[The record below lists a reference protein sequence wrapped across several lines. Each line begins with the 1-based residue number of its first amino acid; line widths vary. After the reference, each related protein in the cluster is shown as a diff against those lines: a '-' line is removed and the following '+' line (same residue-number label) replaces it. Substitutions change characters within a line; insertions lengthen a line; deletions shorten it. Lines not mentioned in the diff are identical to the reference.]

1 MEGEFIFDGNENKVS
16 LRIKNISDNQYKEIV
31 VDIGDEIMLSNSMYI
46 LSMDVMVFE
55 GKITFDSVK
64 IDDSGNITGRIID
77 LEYIKSNKETEST
90 VK

>member
-1 MEGEFIFDGNENKVS
+1 MS
-16 LRIKNISDNQYKEIV
+16 LRIKNISDNQSKEIV

-64 IDDSGNITGRIID
+64 IDDSGNITGRKTD
-77 LEYIKSNKETEST
+77 LEYIK
-90 VK
+90 